1 MLNQNNPFE
10 TGSGS
15 DRITNIRNI
24 GLILTVII
32 ISAWLISKMGI
43 VGAVALLLLPVV
55 SVFFFLLFRY
65 PILGLY
71 SALIYSFFVLGI
83 GKYISGVQFGIF
95 MDGILILTYIAL
107 IFNKFEERVNWS
119 PVIRDITL
127 LSTLWFA
134 YILLQLVN
142 PEAKSMAAWTT
153 GRGFGLYI
161 FLIIPLT
168 LLFID
173 SNKKLDTLLIIWATL
188 SLLATIKGI
197 IQIRFGADQ
206 WEQAWLNEGNF
217 KTHVLYG
224 KLRAFSFMSDA
235 GQFGANQGYSAV
247 MALIVASAQKNIRR
261 KIFFIVVGAF
271 ALYGLVISGTRGA
284 LAVPVVGFATFFVMR
299 KNKWIM
305 FSGFIALVVV
315 FVFFKYTSI
324 GQGNANIR
332 RMRTAFDPNDAS
344 LQVRLANQ
352 RILKSYMASRPF
364 GGGLGHGGVKAQRFL
379 PNAFLSQVPTD
390 SGYVLVWV
398 ELGVVGL
405 ALHLFMLFYVLIK
418 GSFRIMFR
426 IRDPDL
432 KIKMAALASGMAG
445 IVVANYGNSVFSQ
458 MPTFMLM
465 SITMALL
472 MNSDVL
478 DSAEPGLNVLNKGE
492 EKIELIGTEAAK
504 AISEY

>member
-1 MLNQNNPFE
+1 MLNQYNPFE
-10 TGSGS
+10 TGA
-15 DRITNIRNI
+15 DRKAIIRNVA
-24 GLILTVII
+24 LILSLMI

-43 VGAVALLLLPVV
+43 IGAMALLMLPII
-55 SVFFFLLFRY
+55 SLFFFFLFRY

-71 SALIYSFFVLGI
+71 SAVVYSFLVLGI
-83 GKYISGVQFGIF
+83 GKYISGIQFGIF
-95 MDGILILTYIAL
+95 MDGLLILTYLAL
-107 IFNKFEERVNWS
+107 IFNKFKERVDWS
-119 PVIRDITL
+119 PAMRDITL
-127 LSTLWFA
+127 LTTLWFV
-134 YILLQLVN
+134 YLLFQLVN

-153 GRGFGLYI
+153 GRGFGLYM
-161 FLIIPLT
+161 FLIVPLT
-168 LLFID
+168 LLFVD
-173 SNKKLDTLLIIWATL
+173 SNKKLDTFLLIWAIL
-188 SLLATIKGI
+188 SLLATFKGI
-197 IQIRFGADQ
+197 IQVRFGADP
-206 WEQAWLNEGNF
+206 WEQGWLNEGNF
-217 KTHVLYG
+217 KTHVLMG
-224 KLRAFSFMSDA
+224 KLRAFSFLSDA

-247 MALIVASAQKNIRR
+247 MALIVASAQRNLGK
-261 KIFFIVVGAF
+261 KIFFIVVGLF

-284 LAVPVVGFATFFVMR
+284 LSVPVVGFATFFVLR
-299 KNKWIM
+299 KNKWVMI
-305 FSGFIALVVV
+305 SGFVALVVV
-315 FVFFKYTSI
+315 FIFFKYTYI
-324 GQGNANIR
+324 GQNNANIR

-344 LQVRLANQ
+344 FQVRLANQ

-445 IVVANYGNSVFSQ
+445 IVIANYGNSIFSQ

-465 SITMALL
+465 SISMALL

-478 DSAEPGLNVLNKGE
+478 DSV
-492 EKIELIGTEAAK
+492 EAIPNDSIIK
-504 AISEY
+504 K